1 MKTHFPCF
9 AAALLI
15 AAAPA
20 PIDSARIKADVRAL
34 SSDAFLGR
42 GPGEAGESKTISFL
56 SRSFAAAGL
65 EPGGDNGGWTQDVP
79 LVRLDRQPGARIS
92 LGGRPLAIGRDI
104 SLTLRNA
111 GAWSI
116 DKAPL
121 MFAGWGV
128 VDPTLGYD
136 AYRGVD
142 MRGKVAVLLAND
154 PDFEAGRNLGFGGRA
169 LVLAGRTGTKVA
181 AAAKAGAAGVIF
193 IHEEAAY
200 SFPFAQFGNTVAVPS
215 MTFAPL
221 QASALGFSAVIRKDI
236 AVRLLR
242 QSGFSLEALKARA
255 RIAGFRAIS
264 LSASAS
270 VSGTNK
276 ATPFTSHNI
285 IAKLRGASRPD
296 EYLLYGA
303 HWDANGHN
311 GPDAT
316 GDAVR
321 NGAIDNATGTAE
333 MIEIARAFAAGK
345 RPARTLVFA
354 AWTAEEKGLLGSE
367 WFASH
372 PLIPLE
378 RIAAVINLDP
388 HLVLPAARNLE
399 LIGPGKTDLEHRL
412 ANVAAAGGLRVDP
425 EPIPEAGWYYRSDH
439 LPFAQRGVPSI
450 AFRAGRD
457 LITGGTPLGRRIVAA
472 FNARCYHQAC
482 DEMDSAWTFAGTAQE
497 AGAAYRLGL
506 DVANTRAWPGWYA
519 GNEYLSLREKSAP
532 ARR

>member
-1 MKTHFPCF
+1 MKICIACF

-15 AAAPA
+15 AAAPG
-20 PIDSARIKADVRAL
+20 PVDPARIKADVHTL
-34 SSDAFLGR
+34 SSNAFEGR
-42 GPGEAGESKTISFL
+42 GPGEAGEAKTISFV
-56 SRSFAAAGL
+56 SHSFAAAGL

-79 LVRLDRQPGARIS
+79 LIRLDRQPGARIS
-92 LGGRPLAIGRDI
+92 IGGRLLAIGRET

-116 DKAPL
+116 TNAPL

-128 VDPTLGYD
+128 VDPALGYD

-142 MRGKVAVLLAND
+142 MRGKIAVLLAND

-169 LVLAGRTGTKVA
+169 LVLAGRTGSKVA
-181 AAAKAGAAGVIF
+181 AAAKAGAAGAIF

-200 SFPFAQFGNTVAVPS
+200 SFPFAQFGNTVGVPS
-215 MTFAPL
+215 MSFAPL
-221 QASALGFSAVIRKDI
+221 QPSALGFSAVIRKDI

-242 QSGFSLEALKARA
+242 QAGYNLQELKARA
-255 RIAGFRAIS
+255 RVPSFRAMS

-285 IAKLRGASRPD
+285 IGKLRGASRPD

-316 GDAVR
+316 GDAIR

-333 MIEIARAFAAGK
+333 IIEIARAFAAGK
-345 RPARTLVFA
+345 RPARTIVFA

-372 PLIPLE
+372 PIISLE
-378 RIAAVINLDP
+378 RIAAVVNLDP
-388 HLVLPAARNLE
+388 HLALPAAHNLE
-399 LIGPGKTDLEHRL
+399 LIGPGKTDLEQRL
-412 ANVAAAGGLRVDP
+412 TTAAAAGGLRVDP
-425 EPIPEAGWYYRSDH
+425 EPIPEAGWYFRSDH

-457 LITGGTPLGRRIVAA
+457 LIAGGAARGSRIVAA
-472 FNARCYHQAC
+472 FNARCYHQPC
-482 DEMDSAWTFAGTAQE
+482 DEFDPAWTFAGTTQE
-497 AGAAYRLGL
+497 AGPAYRLGL
-506 DVANTRAWPGWYA
+506 DLANASAWPGWYA
-519 GNEYLSLREKSAP
+519 GNEYLPLREKSAH